1 MKRNLLKKKIK
12 DLAFELTGKKSGIR
26 YWGRTRHT
34 GWYFLVLFV
43 CFSRRIPFSF
53 AASVLSLPRAECQ
66 GPTPMGNVSSGSNNL
81 RYQKDWGMVI
91 PPLQVKKTSEGN
103 LENQGGDCIPR
114 G

>member
-43 CFSRRIPFSF
+43 FPGGSPFLLLPPYYHFQEQNVKVQLQWAMSLQDLTISGTRRTGAWS
-53 AASVLSLPRAECQ
+53 SLPSR
-66 GPTPMGNVSSGSNNL
+66 
-81 RYQKDWGMVI
+81 
-91 PPLQVKKTSEGN
+91 
-103 LENQGGDCIPR
+103 
-114 G
+114 